1 MRIVLVVWTD
11 YESSKGVK
19 VHACNLSTWE
29 VEARVQGQPQLCGKY
44 KVSLGYMTLS
54 QNKTKKNHEIKDC
67 SIKRLGNNQCIYKLS
82 KF

>member
-1 MRIVLVVWTD
+1 MSKGAKERPIVLIELVFLTD

-19 VHACNLSTWE
+19 VRACNLSTWE

-54 QNKTKKNHEIKDC
+54 QNKTKTT
-67 SIKRLGNNQCIYKLS
+67 R
-82 KF
+82 